1 MEEEL
6 VLRIINEKLEY
17 DHIAPEWLCDGIC
30 TRSEYDEYCTGEM
43 DIDYLTLEMML
54 ERLGMNSMDF
64 ISWVDYD
71 VYEYLEWRDK
81 TMEAIRNKDTVT
93 LRRLL
98 YSDYMYGI
106 VDVNGEISDREEN
119 R

>member
-17 DHIAPEWLCDGIC
+17 EHIAPEWLCDGIC
-30 TRSEYDEYCTGEM
+30 TRSEYDKYCTGEM

-54 ERLGMNSMDF
+54 ERLGMNSLDF

-81 TMEAIRNKDTVT
+81 TMEAIRAA
-93 LRRLL
+93 
-98 YSDYMYGI
+98 
-106 VDVNGEISDREEN
+106 GEAPYVVGSVESGEKGVVLC
-119 R
+119 